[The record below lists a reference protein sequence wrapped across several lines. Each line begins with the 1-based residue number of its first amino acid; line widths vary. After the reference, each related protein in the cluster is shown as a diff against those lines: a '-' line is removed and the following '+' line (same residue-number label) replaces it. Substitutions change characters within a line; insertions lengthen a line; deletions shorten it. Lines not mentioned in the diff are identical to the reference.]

1 MLGGMHPAAL
11 SDKDLLAMCEE
22 SRTRRSGPGGQHR
35 NKVETAVVLEHRPTG
50 VRAEANERRS
60 QADNRRVAVL
70 RLRLRLAL
78 EHREPPAVER
88 SEVWASR
95 VTGAKLVI
103 SPEHRDYPTMIA
115 EAFDHLAVE
124 GWQPAAVAATLGVS
138 TSQLVRLVKRCPAG
152 FSMMNR
158 ERVKRGLRPLVG

>member
-1 MLGGMHPAAL
+1 
-11 SDKDLLAMCEE
+11 MCEE

-60 QADNRRVAVL
+60 QAENRRVAVQ
-70 RLRLRLAL
+70 RLRLRLAI
-78 EHREPPAVER
+78 EHREPPAAEA

-95 VTGAKLVI
+95 VVGAKLAI
-103 SPEHRDYPTMIA
+103 SSEHRDFPTLLA
-115 EAFDHLAVE
+115 EAFDHLAVA
-124 GWQPAAVAATLGVS
+124 GWQPAEVAGTLGVS

-158 ERVKRGLRPLVG
+158 ERGKMGLRPLLA